1 MKIAQKSCNDCPWCV
16 QRYSKRFHFLQKSY
30 RNTTRLKFSNTIKK
44 KSVPFTPRLNKSSEA
59 PFQAISGD
67 LLLGQTRAQWQPVGM
82 SPTRF
87 LATIIFSIFVIFF
100 TTIFLTTI
108 FFSIFFWG
116 SFFYP
121 PLFLFN
127 FFCFF
132 NPSFVFFSQSYL
144 WLTVT
149 VTVTGN

>member
-1 MKIAQKSCNDCPWCV
+1 MWSSTSPVYWKSLKSD
-16 QRYSKRFHFLQKSY
+16 SKTYHDMPNNIIKELFFLQKSY
-30 RNTTRLKFSNTIKK
+30 GNTTRLKILNTIKK
-44 KSVPFTPRLNKSSEA
+44 KSV

-82 SPTRF
+82 WPTRF
-87 LATIIFSIFVIFF
+87 LATTFFSIFVSFF

-108 FFSIFFWG
+108 FFHFFWG
-116 SFFYP
+116 SFFYTR
-121 PLFLFN
+121 LFLFN

>member
-1 MKIAQKSCNDCPWCV
+1 MWSSTSPVHWKSLKSD
-16 QRYSKRFHFLQKSY
+16 SKTYHDMPNNIIKELFFLQKSY
-30 RNTTRLKFSNTIKK
+30 GNTTRLKILNTIKK
-44 KSVPFTPRLNKSSEA
+44 KSV

-87 LATIIFSIFVIFF
+87 LGTIFFSIFVSFF

-108 FFSIFFWG
+108 FFPFFWG

>member
-30 RNTTRLKFSNTIKK
+30 GNTTRLKILNTIKK
-44 KSVPFTPRLNKSSEA
+44 KSV

-82 SPTRF
+82 WPTRF
-87 LATIIFSIFVIFF
+87 LATIIFSIFVSFF

-108 FFSIFFWG
+108 FFSIFFEVL
-116 SFFYP
+116 FFTP
-121 PLFLFN
+121 PYFYSTF
-127 FFCFF
+127 
-132 NPSFVFFSQSYL
+132 FVF
-144 WLTVT
+144 LTPVLYSFRR
-149 VTVTGN
+149 VIYGWQ